1 MKLRNPAPGYMQA
14 HEIERN
20 RALEAADRMN
30 RKKGQDVEV
39 AGDERLILS
48 SPDGTR
54 WSITVSNAGAISA
67 TSL

>member
-20 RALEAADRMN
+20 RAIEAADRMN
-30 RKKGQDVEV
+30 RKKLEDVEI
-39 AGDERLILS
+39 APDERLILS

-54 WSITVSNAGAISA
+54 WKITVSNVGAISA